1 MSVAKTAIHFAT
13 ETSLECADGSVFL
26 EMAAGSASA
35 AGCPSSYGG
44 GGVSV
49 VVCPP
54 SPRPVNNSVGKPTN
68 EVSPSLNASITL
80 IDT

>member
-1 MSVAKTAIHFAT
+1 MIVAKTAIHFAT
-13 ETSLECADGSVFL
+13 EPSLECADGSSIFL
-26 EMAAGSASA
+26 EMAAASASA
-35 AGCPSSYGG
+35 AGCPSYGG